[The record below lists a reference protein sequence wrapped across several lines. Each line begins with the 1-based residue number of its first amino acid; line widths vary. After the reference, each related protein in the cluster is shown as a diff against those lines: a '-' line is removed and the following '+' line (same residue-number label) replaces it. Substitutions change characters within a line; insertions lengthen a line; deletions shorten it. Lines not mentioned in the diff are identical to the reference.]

1 MKSVYVKDRELY
13 KDITIERNN
22 WKNYIHIDHETGNN
36 EITTMLEKIERET
49 ESDIENLL
57 EDTDTKYITEVP
69 ILENKEERHQLLTPE
84 TTVRVEGKVLGIDEP
99 LAKKRKK
106 KVPELK

>member
-22 WKNYIHIDHETGNN
+22 WKNYIGNN
-36 EITTMLEKIERET
+36 EIITMLEKIERKT

-57 EDTDTKYITEVP
+57 EDTDTKYITEEP
-69 ILENKEERHQLLTPE
+69 ILENTEERHQLRTPE

-106 KVPELK
+106 KFPELK

>member
-22 WKNYIHIDHETGNN
+22 WKNYIGNN
-36 EITTMLEKIERET
+36 EIITMLEKIERKT

-57 EDTDTKYITEVP
+57 EDTDTKYITEEP

-106 KVPELK
+106 KFPELK

>member
-22 WKNYIHIDHETGNN
+22 WKNYIGNN
-36 EITTMLEKIERET
+36 EIITMLEKIERKT
-49 ESDIENLL
+49 ESDIKNLL
-57 EDTDTKYITEVP
+57 EDTDTKYKTEEP

-106 KVPELK
+106 KFPELK

>member
-22 WKNYIHIDHETGNN
+22 WKNYIGNN
-36 EITTMLEKIERET
+36 EIITMLEKIERKT

-57 EDTDTKYITEVP
+57 EDTDTKYITEEP
-69 ILENKEERHQLLTPE
+69 ILENKEGRHQLLTPE

-106 KVPELK
+106 KFPELK

>member
-22 WKNYIHIDHETGNN
+22 WKNYIGNN
-36 EITTMLEKIERET
+36 EIITMLEKIERKT
-49 ESDIENLL
+49 ESDIKNLL
-57 EDTDTKYITEVP
+57 EDTDTKYITEEP

-106 KVPELK
+106 KFPELK